1 MAQGAVEIW
10 LGELLMQQQASLH
23 TVIRAAD
30 IEVNDEEF
38 DLLAFLD
45 KFQAQVNE
53 TQPRTDSCPVCLSN
67 RSNYLAQC
75 TLAILK
81 LLYL

>member
-10 LGELLMQQQASLH
+10 LGELLIQQQASLH

-30 IEVNDEEF
+30 IEINDEEF

-45 KFQAQVNE
+45 KFQAQVGE
-53 TQPRTDSCPVCLSN
+53 TYPRADRCPVHLSIGSFVLGIVRN
-67 RSNYLAQC
+67 
-75 TLAILK
+75 
-81 LLYL
+81 

>member
-10 LGELLMQQQASLH
+10 LGELLIQQQASLH

-30 IEVNDEEF
+30 IEINDEEF

-45 KFQAQVNE
+45 KFQAQVDE
-53 TQPRTDSCPVCLSN
+53 VQS
-67 RSNYLAQC
+67 
-75 TLAILK
+75 
-81 LLYL
+81 

>member
-10 LGELLMQQQASLH
+10 LGELLIQQQASLH

-30 IEVNDEEF
+30 IEINDEEF

-45 KFQAQVNE
+45 KFQAQVDE
-53 TQPRTDSCPVCLSN
+53 AQPKADSCPIQLCNQSFVLGTVTN
-67 RSNYLAQC
+67 
-75 TLAILK
+75 
-81 LLYL
+81 